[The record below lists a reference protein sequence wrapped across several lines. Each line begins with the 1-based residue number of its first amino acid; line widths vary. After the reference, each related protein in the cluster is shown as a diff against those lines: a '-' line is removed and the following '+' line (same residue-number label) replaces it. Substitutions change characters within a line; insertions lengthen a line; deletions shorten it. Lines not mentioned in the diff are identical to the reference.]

1 MGLLPWHLLQ
11 QLTSQ
16 GKVLSPVVIQ
26 KFDARQHP
34 CTKLAGIKF
43 LSPNTPSV
51 HANILKHFAELSTV
65 VPLHCVSCI
74 LMVLP
79 YGFQHLLRY
88 HTACSPQRRSLKQL
102 QALALAAAEAG
113 GEAVQG
119 SPAGKAPAA
128 GGKPAAAGK
137 AAPKVCSG

>member
-1 MGLLPWHLLQ
+1 
-11 QLTSQ
+11 
-16 GKVLSPVVIQ
+16 
-26 KFDARQHP
+26 
-34 CTKLAGIKF
+34 
-43 LSPNTPSV
+43 
-51 HANILKHFAELSTV
+51 
-65 VPLHCVSCI
+65 
-74 LMVLP
+74 MVLP

-113 GEAVQG
+113 GETVQG